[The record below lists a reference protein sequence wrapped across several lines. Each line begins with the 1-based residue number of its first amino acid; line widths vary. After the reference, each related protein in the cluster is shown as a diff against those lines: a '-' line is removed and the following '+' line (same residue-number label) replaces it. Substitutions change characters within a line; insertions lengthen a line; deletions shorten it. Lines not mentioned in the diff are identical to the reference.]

1 VGAAMKAKDSAHE
14 DNDVCLAG
22 VLIIAI
28 LSMLVG
34 VMIGFLIAS

>member
-1 VGAAMKAKDSAHE
+1 MKAKDSAHE